1 MVLFYRA
8 HWRDYK
14 NDQVRIMMNLTTL
27 THRDALCLNARFTS
41 REEAIHALTQRL
53 AALGKISSTEQFLE
67 EVYRRESL
75 GPTALGEGLAVPH
88 GKTAAVKEAA
98 FAVATLSEPLQW
110 EGVDGPEAVDLVV
123 LLAIPP
129 NEAGTTHMQLL
140 TALTTRLADDEIRA
154 RIQSATT
161 PDELLSALDDKG
173 GTQPSASFSNAP
185 TIVCVTACPAG
196 IAHTYMAA
204 EYLEKAGRK
213 LGVNVYVEKQG
224 ANGIEGRLTADQL
237 NSATAC
243 IFAAEV
249 AIKESERFNGIP
261 ALSVPVAEPI
271 RHAEALIQQALT
283 LKRSDETRTVQQDTQ
298 PVKSVKTE
306 LKQALLS
313 GISFAVPLIVA
324 GGTVLA
330 VAVLLSQIFGLQD
343 LFNEE
348 NSLLWMYRKL
358 GGGLLGI
365 LMVPVLAAYTAYS
378 LADKPALAPGF
389 AAGLAAN
396 MIGSGFLG
404 AVVGGLI
411 AGYLMRW
418 VKNHLRLSSKFNGFL
433 TFYLYPVLGTLGAGS
448 LMLFVVGEPVAWI
461 NNSLTAWLN
470 GLSGSNA
477 LLLGAILGFMCSFD
491 LGGPVNKAAYAFC
504 LGAMANGVYGPY
516 AIFASVKMV
525 SAFTVTASTM
535 LAPRLFK
542 EFEIETGKSTWLLG
556 LAGITEGAIPMA
568 IEDPLRVIGSFVLG
582 SMVTGAIVGAMNI
595 GLSTPGAGIFSLFL
609 LHDNGAGGVMAAIG
623 WFGAALVGAAISTAI
638 LLIWRRHAVKH
649 GNYLTDGVMP

>member
-348 NSLLWMYRKL
+348 NSWLWMYRKL

-525 SAFTVTASTM
+525 STFTVTASTM

-623 WFGAALVGAAISTAI
+623 WFGAALVGAVISTAI

>member
-348 NSLLWMYRKL
+348 NSWLCMYRKL